1 MESIDSKVPY
11 RVSIGSE
18 HWDIPMRVE
27 LRPYLE
33 FNRRIACQLRELVNR
48 WPGHT
53 PQNLPNRFRNRR
65 NTKK

>member
-1 MESIDSKVPY
+1 MESTDFNLHHRI
-11 RVSIGSE
+11 SIGSE

-33 FNRRIACQLRELVNR
+33 FNRRIACQLRELVQR

-53 PQNLPNRFRNRR
+53 PQDLSKRFGNRHISER
-65 NTKK
+65 